1 MDGSLS
7 PNDELTLDPGR
18 AAVVMSDVR
27 DLLSDLRRLEE
38 VETFELEPVTNAKR
52 WWLDDTPE

>member
-7 PNDELTLDPGR
+7 PNDELIHDPGR